1 MEDQDGS
8 GSPLRAAAVNM
19 SRVEVEAGEV
29 SGWSQPLLEVL
40 MVLMCLGAVIG
51 NVLVIVTVAAT
62 KTLRVVTSVLIMN
75 LALSDLLVGVGVM
88 PFIALSIMNHRWVQ
102 CTRLCLCI
110 GYTSSVFCTASVLTL
125 AAIALDRYHSI
136 MDCLRYSSRCTLW
149 KLCAVVLWIWLLAL
163 ASCSPPLM
171 GWSSISYVVPMYICA
186 IDWAHS
192 SSYTLFMAALTY
204 FVPASVIIFCYVNIV
219 KVALSHARRIHSL
232 EDSVQRSRNSCS
244 FCSHT
249 DSSHQHCR
257 SLHSA
262 WRLIHHINR
271 EFVSQFSSEE
281 GNNCLVLPGNPA
293 QQSHGASRQIHAH
306 TDSQPLVQNTQHHHG
321 AMRLLLIVSAFLICW
336 TPYISVVLIQATE
349 TAIAGQPSRVPDSV
363 VTFSYWLMLLNSD
376 INPLLYALLSQRFQS
391 ALWRFGHKL
400 GAHLGS
406 VLIGAQGADVR
417 SSDPCSLTSTQ
428 PTSPPSANTVSIVT
442 VSGGFRCHPEVCAG
456 KARHCGNTPSSS
468 GKNNLQ
474 VPSRPQEGS
483 RLPFSA
489 LTNQQQA
496 TFFFGQITVRVD
508 HNIC

>member
-232 EDSVQRSRNSCS
+232 EDSVQRSRNSS
-244 FCSHT
+244 QKREIIVLFFLETLHNRATGLPDRYMLTLTHSHLYRT
-249 DSSHQHCR
+249 
-257 SLHSA
+257 HSTITERCA
-262 WRLIHHINR
+262 
-271 EFVSQFSSEE
+271 FSS
-281 GNNCLVLPGNPA
+281 
-293 QQSHGASRQIHAH
+293 S
-306 TDSQPLVQNTQHHHG
+306 
-321 AMRLLLIVSAFLICW
+321 
-336 TPYISVVLIQATE
+336 
-349 TAIAGQPSRVPDSV
+349 
-363 VTFSYWLMLLNSD
+363 
-376 INPLLYALLSQRFQS
+376 FQ
-391 ALWRFGHKL
+391 
-400 GAHLGS
+400 
-406 VLIGAQGADVR
+406 R
-417 SSDPCSLTSTQ
+417 SSSVGP
-428 PTSPPSANTVSIVT
+428 PT
-442 VSGGFRCHPEVCAG
+442 
-456 KARHCGNTPSSS
+456 
-468 GKNNLQ
+468 
-474 VPSRPQEGS
+474 
-483 RLPFSA
+483 
-489 LTNQQQA
+489 
-496 TFFFGQITVRVD
+496 
-508 HNIC
+508 